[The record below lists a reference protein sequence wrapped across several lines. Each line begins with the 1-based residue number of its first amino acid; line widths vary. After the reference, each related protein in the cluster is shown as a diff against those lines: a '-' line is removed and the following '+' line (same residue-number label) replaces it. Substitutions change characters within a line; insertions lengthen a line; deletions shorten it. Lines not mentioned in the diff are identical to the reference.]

1 MPRLA
6 LGQHECQPRPWS
18 THDPCTL
25 GVGRDRNLPT
35 DVARSAGCVRA
46 LTWAREGPRVGVMTR
61 IGAVFL
67 PQFAPE
73 LLRPAARAADESGL
87 DELWLWEDCFFH
99 SGFAPAS
106 AVLAWTTRVR
116 VGIGLVPVP
125 LRNVALAAMEAATIE
140 RLFPGR
146 FVLGI
151 GHGVQDWMAQAGARV
166 DSPLTLLREHGEAL
180 AALLRGETV
189 TTEGRYVRL
198 DDVALAWP
206 PTVPPTLAAGALG
219 PRSLEVCG
227 ELADEIILTSDTPPS
242 GVRPI
247 LEIVER
253 GRRAAGRSGSPTV
266 VAYVAVAVGPR
277 AEERMAEHRRR
288 WGHGPDL
295 GVAGSAEAVAEAL
308 SAWVDAGVDAIVLQP
323 TEDDPD
329 PVGFVEQVGSRIAP
343 LLR

>member
-1 MPRLA
+1 
-6 LGQHECQPRPWS
+6 
-18 THDPCTL
+18 
-25 GVGRDRNLPT
+25 
-35 DVARSAGCVRA
+35 
-46 LTWAREGPRVGVMTR
+46 MTR

-73 LLRPAARAADESGL
+73 LLEPVARAADGSGL

-99 SGFAPAS
+99 SGLAPAS
-106 AVLAWTTRVR
+106 AVLAWTGRVR

-146 FVLGI
+146 LILGI
-151 GHGVQDWMAQAGARV
+151 GHGVQDWMGQAGARV

-189 TTEGRYVRL
+189 TTTGRYVRL
-198 DDVALAWP
+198 DDVTLAWP
-206 PTVPPTLAAGALG
+206 PAVPPTLAAGAIG
-219 PRSLEVCG
+219 PRSLELCG

-247 LEIVER
+247 LDVVER
-253 GRRAAGRSGSPTV
+253 GRRTAGRTGPPTV
-266 VAYVAVAVGPR
+266 IAYVAAAVGPG
-277 AEERMAEHRRR
+277 AEDRMAEHRRR
-288 WGHGPDL
+288 GGHGPDV
-295 GVAGSAEAVAEAL
+295 GVAGDAETVAQAL
-308 SAWVDAGVDAIVLQP
+308 SAWVDAGVDAVVLQP